1 MLTFAVIGPSGAG
14 KSTLINSL
22 VNERV
27 CPIGV
32 KNTTTKAAAH
42 KFVSDD
48 KISCQII
55 DTPPDYDPT
64 KLPQCDVL
72 LYLVDIG
79 QGVDSAKWA
88 AFYMCAN
95 AINKMRAVPM
105 QIVIVLT
112 KCDSA
117 QVKGPINILIADDGK
132 TAISI
137 SPLCDLSPNNGYCDE
152 SINEAVTAHI
162 EKYKEFCP
170 VVPFNALGRIRFN
183 NTPIY
188 RRFWETPNQIMASC
202 EGRKAI
208 TSWNTVFNVSKFYN
222 REIMTSDTVK
232 LNRII
237 ESANTLFM
245 DIKKYETCEP
255 HGHWGK
261 CNECC
266 KYNPRGWPSS
276 YGLKHIRDNYLGV
289 IDYNIEDY
297 INKPAKHS
305 LYTLGLINGK
315 HCCVLC
321 EQEWGK
327 WPKPCGWNKDLFI
340 SQTACAFGAQ
350 GCTFAKGHPIGQLG
364 AKLMELYKEASVTT
378 RAEILKF
385 AINGQTEYGK
395 AACYTP
401 QYWNILATHLT
412 FDCLD
417 DIKTMQTK
425 DEAFRLLQFGRNLPI
440 VWRIDVY
447 CAALK
452 MEAEAKNSLRI
463 NCINGEY
470 RIFINQ
476 PIYSI
481 LELPKLLGFNLTQR
495 DAPTIS
501 QLFEDLGEPMHY
513 TPELLAQLPEIT
525 ARINVA
531 PADYKTHGL
540 FK

>member
-14 KSTLINSL
+14 KSSLINSL

-27 CPIGV
+27 CPVGV
-32 KNTTTKAAAH
+32 KNTTTQAATH

-72 LYLVDIG
+72 LYLADIG

-117 QVKGPINILIADDGK
+117 QIKGPINILIADDGK
-132 TAISI
+132 TASSI
-137 SPLCDLSPNNGYCDE
+137 SPLCGVATDNDYCDE
-152 SINEAVTAHI
+152 SINEAIVAHT

-183 NTPIY
+183 NA
-188 RRFWETPNQIMASC
+188 PNQIMASC

-222 REIMTSDTVK
+222 REIMTSDMVK

-255 HGHWGK
+255 HDYWGK
-261 CNECC
+261 CNECMKICRWAEIFKNRIGNNKYVNYSDYKSYASNLGNSFHCDGQKKYCRFC
-266 KYNPRGWPSS
+266 KTEVSS
-276 YGLKHIRDNYLGV
+276 LS
-289 IDYNIEDY
+289 
-297 INKPAKHS
+297 AKHTCHDTIWA
-305 LYTLGLINGK
+305 L
-315 HCCVLC
+315 HACV
-321 EQEWGK
+321 
-327 WPKPCGWNKDLFI
+327 
-340 SQTACAFGAQ
+340 FGNQ

-385 AINGQTEYGK
+385 ALNGQTEYGK

-412 FDCLD
+412 FDCLSD
-417 DIKTMQTK
+417 FDTKILRTK

-452 MEAEAKNSLRI
+452 MDAEAKNSLRI

-531 PADYKTHGL
+531 PADYKSHGL